1 MNCKVMRAGRQHRG
15 VCEGNVPSQ
24 FAILCARTPLNPT
37 QTHHHSPSLSTLH
50 TPWFACILLSANPYL
65 QILFLSKFCIFGLKL
80 CLRFTFFSWIQLAQ
94 IFFHFVNIQDFW
106 LPECF
111 QSKKLHFVQSQL
123 AILSPRTPLPTA
135 RLCTLQ
141 HSPSI
146 QVLSGLFI
154 FLSSRLQSSVLRQP
168 IVPLYSS
175 HPSLH
180 PHLHLSP
187 SFQFSKSL
195 SIFFFSSAVPLLAGK
210 FKDLG

>member
-1 MNCKVMRAGRQHRG
+1 M
-15 VCEGNVPSQ
+15 PSQ
-24 FAILCARTPLNPT
+24 FAILCARTPHNPT
-37 QTHHHSPSLSTLH
+37 QTHHHSPLSEYIAHTVVCMYSSFGKSILANPFSVKILHIWIKVVFTLH
-50 TPWFACILLSANPYL
+50 I
-65 QILFLSKFCIFGLKL
+65 
-80 CLRFTFFSWIQLAQ
+80 FSWIQLAQ
-94 IFFHFVNIQDFW
+94 ISFHFVNIQDFW

-111 QSKKLHFVQSQL
+111 QTKKLHFVQSQL
-123 AILSPRTPLPTA
+123 AILSPRTPLPTT

-195 SIFFFSSAVPLLAGK
+195 SIFFSSSAVPLLAGK
-210 FKDLG
+210 FKD